1 MTRDMS
7 AAAITES
14 LKSFGA
20 MPVWFVVLYLD
31 SGTERFWSGRGD
43 FSWGGD
49 IFEGTGDLGAIG
61 DIEESTAQQAF
72 DLPMSL
78 SGVTQDRIDR
88 AMDQDVIGRVAEI
101 YRGWLDADEQLVDVP
116 DLWWR
121 GRLNTMHIELGEIA
135 VISVTAVE
143 RLVDWDRARVQRFA
157 DNDQQRRFPGD
168 KGFEFT
174 AETAAKTIVWGGLLV
189 GGQGGGPVSH
199 KRSNIDIKH
208 RGGRGGG
215 AGP

>member
-1 MTRDMS
+1 MTRDIS

-20 MPVWFVVLYLD
+20 MPVWFVVLNLD

-49 IFEGTGDLGAIG
+49 TYEGTGDLGAIG
-61 DIEESTAQQAF
+61 NFEESTTRQGL
-72 DLPMSL
+72 DLTMAL
-78 SGVTQDRIDR
+78 SGVPQDRVDR

-101 YRGWLDADEQLVDVP
+101 FRGWLDADEQLVADP

-121 GRLNTMHIELGEIA
+121 GRLNSMHIELGE
-135 VISVTAVE
+135 TASIETTGVE
-143 RLVDWDRARVQRFA
+143 RLVDWDRQRVQRFA

-168 KGFEFT
+168 NGFEFT

-189 GGQGGGPVSH
+189 GGQGGGAVSD
-199 KRSNIDIKH
+199 KRSNISNKQR
-208 RGGRGGG
+208 RGISGGTK
-215 AGP
+215 